1 MSFVWFLNSIPS
13 ILLFFLRYAVHQDED
28 QAKSAFTY
36 CLVAFIFI
44 GMCALLVIPKIIHDK
59 GKLFASGVALWGL
72 FFAGILMF
80 IVSYVNVYLV
90 IIVFGSVGFFA
101 TMANTI
107 YNILAADCVDYD
119 ELLTGMKRASSYTG
133 VTNLPF
139 MFISIAGASLPLA
152 LMSSLGF
159 EEPSDDDE
167 SDDDGYS
174 TKGSTLVLRIYCS
187 CFVSLIAICAII
199 TMKFY
204 KIDNTVHQ
212 TILENIFKR
221 ESMVDWTN
229 SDREM
234 SIESPLSPLHDSPE
248 PEAVGKEILSAK
260 LIETVGLEDELP
272 PDPAP
277 KGIKLESA
285 EDPITGK
292 AVAPPPYVVTL
303 HAVEEVL
310 KSWDTRGL
318 SDEDKQN
325 IRWDFSFPL
334 APLLTFPSQVPWILL
349 PSHHLSDRDTG
360 RALDNPSLL
369 SLQAS
374 HLYHCFLFEHL
385 AGPPLR
391 VPCFLSFSSSSDDRH
406 PHRPQ

>member
-1 MSFVWFLNSIPS
+1 M
-13 ILLFFLRYAVHQDED
+13 LFFLRFAVDLDED
-28 QAKSAFTY
+28 EAKSSYTF
-36 CLVAFIFI
+36 CLIAFIFI
-44 GMCALLVIPKIIHDK
+44 GMCALLVIPKIIHEK

-80 IVSYVNVYLV
+80 IVSYLNVYLV

-101 TMANTI
+101 TMCNTV

-152 LMSSLGF
+152 LMSALGF

-167 SDDDGYS
+167 SGDDGYS
-174 TKGSTLVLRIYCS
+174 TKGSTLVIRIYCS
-187 CFVSLIAICAII
+187 CFVSFVALCAAI

-204 KIDNTVHQ
+204 KIDNEKHQ
-212 TILENIFKR
+212 AILENIFKR
-221 ESMVDWTN
+221 ESNVDWSK

-234 SIESPLSPLHDSPE
+234 SIESPSSPLHDSPD
-248 PEAVGKEILSAK
+248 PDNKETLSSM
-260 LIETVGLEDELP
+260 LIETVVLDDELP
-272 PDPAP
+272 SDPAP

-310 KSWDTRGL
+310 QSWDSRGL

-325 IRWDFSFPL
+325 IR
-334 APLLTFPSQVPWILL
+334 
-349 PSHHLSDRDTG
+349 
-360 RALDNPSLL
+360 
-369 SLQAS
+369 
-374 HLYHCFLFEHL
+374 
-385 AGPPLR
+385 
-391 VPCFLSFSSSSDDRH
+391 
-406 PHRPQ
+406 